1 LDIDSDIIDRLENQ
15 LMKKEPL
22 SDSLHQKMNDIFTD
36 YIIVGGMP
44 EVVSTFLENKSYRA
58 SLDVQ
63 RRIVQNYTH
72 DMAKYAQGS
81 DRIKTRECFESIPL
95 QLAKENKKFQ
105 YSVVKKGYNARYYDS
120 SLRWL
125 EDSSLIIKT
134 NRISTI

>member
-1 LDIDSDIIDRLENQ
+1 SPDALTTLKFLAEDFPMDIVASGSVLGVAIASTSSFPVGYVEIWDMYPLTFIEYLWALDIDSDIIHRLENQ

-63 RRIVQNYTH
+63 RRIV
-72 DMAKYAQGS
+72 
-81 DRIKTRECFESIPL
+81 
-95 QLAKENKKFQ
+95 
-105 YSVVKKGYNARYYDS
+105 
-120 SLRWL
+120 
-125 EDSSLIIKT
+125 
-134 NRISTI
+134 